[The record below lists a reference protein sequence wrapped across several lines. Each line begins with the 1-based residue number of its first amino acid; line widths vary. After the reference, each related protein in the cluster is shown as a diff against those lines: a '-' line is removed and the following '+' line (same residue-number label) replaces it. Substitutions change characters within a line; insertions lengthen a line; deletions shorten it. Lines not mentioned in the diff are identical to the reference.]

1 MKKFFCFLIITICI
15 LFNVG
20 CSTNKTECAC
30 ELQVK
35 GIYVKETYSY
45 QLPTNREL
53 LSVTTY
59 REHGSYTGDG
69 GYILIA
75 YIDHVCGW
83 SK

>member
-1 MKKFFCFLIITICI
+1 MKKFFCFLIVAICI

-20 CSTNKTECAC
+20 CSTNKPECAC

-35 GIYVKETYSY
+35 GIYLHKDHYSL

-53 LSVTTY
+53 VSVNTY
-59 REHGSYTGDG
+59 REHGTHDD

-75 YIDHVCGW
+75 FIVLVCGW